1 MTLAKE
7 GTSYY
12 VPHGSRWPIT
22 GAVALFLMMGGVS
35 TWLNGS
41 GAAKW
46 IALLGLVALIYMLVG
61 WFSDVIGESEGGM
74 YSAQVDRSF
83 RMGMSWF
90 IFSVVMFFAAFFGA
104 LFYARQLALPWLG
117 GDGSGFFSN
126 LLLWENFE
134 ASWPSNGPAGVG
146 GEFQSMGPLG
156 LPLINTIILL
166 TSGVTI
172 TVAHHAL
179 KDDKRNVLALFLF
192 LTLALGFLFVG
203 LQAYEYIHAYHD
215 LNLTLES
222 GIYGSTFFM
231 LTGFHGLHVT
241 IGAIMLTVIWFR
253 CLKGHFTPNHHFGF
267 EAVAWYWH
275 FVDVVWLG
283 LYIFVYWL

>member
-46 IALLGLVALIYMLVG
+46 IALLGLAALIYMLVG

-90 IFSVVMFFAAFFGA
+90 IFSEVMFFAAFFGA
-104 LFYARQLALPWLG
+104 LFYARQLALPATAADFSAICCCG
-117 GDGSGFFSN
+117 RTSRRAGQATDPPGSVASFSR
-126 LLLWENFE
+126 W
-134 ASWPSNGPAGVG
+134 GR
-146 GEFQSMGPLG
+146 
-156 LPLINTIILL
+156 
-166 TSGVTI
+166 SGC
-172 TVAHHAL
+172 
-179 KDDKRNVLALFLF
+179 R
-192 LTLALGFLFVG
+192 
-203 LQAYEYIHAYHD
+203 
-215 LNLTLES
+215 
-222 GIYGSTFFM
+222 
-231 LTGFHGLHVT
+231 
-241 IGAIMLTVIWFR
+241 
-253 CLKGHFTPNHHFGF
+253 
-267 EAVAWYWH
+267 
-275 FVDVVWLG
+275 
-283 LYIFVYWL
+283 